1 MWSQAARQRMRRTLR
16 RIGHQPIRRGGNGKL
31 LPIPQLVLLHGLGP
45 GWEAEYVVTTGIPPG
60 NGIPRHYK
68 LDLANPQM
76 RMAIEMDGVTH
87 QSHRVRSAD
96 LRKLMFLVERGWS
109 VLRLSN
115 QLALRLYSTSMSE
128 DILRTSLMGLWST
141 TAT

>member
-1 MWSQAARQRMRRTLR
+1 MRQTLR
-16 RIGHQPIRRGGNGKL
+16 RIRHRPILRGGNGKL
-31 LPIPQLVLLHGLGP
+31 LPIPQLALLHGLGP
-45 GWEAEYVVTTGIPPG
+45 GWEAEHVVTTGVPPG

-76 RMAIEMDGVTH
+76 RLAIEMDGFTH
-87 QSHRVRSAD
+87 QTHRVRAAD
-96 LRKLMFLVERGWS
+96 LRKLIFLVERGWS
-109 VLRLSN
+109 VLHLSN

-128 DILRTSLMGLWST
+128 DILRTSLMEFWST